1 MNIYSILFE
10 RLYAVFHKGASINPA
25 HEKLDG
31 AVLTSMILS
40 IPVFFNTLSIL
51 HLLRIFLNIN
61 IYVNIFYGA
70 TGMIILMAFNLL
82 YFLRKKKYLEASS
95 FVAALTKKKRI
106 VFTVISWVYFLGS
119 FILFFFLLNIGKV

>member
-1 MNIYSILFE
+1 MNIYSILFD

-40 IPVFFNTLSIL
+40 IPVFFNVLSIL
-51 HLLRIFLNIN
+51 HLMRLYLNID
-61 IYVNIFYGA
+61 IYVNTIYGA
-70 TGMIILMAFNLL
+70 VGMIILMAFNLL
-82 YFLRKKKYLEASS
+82 YFLRKKKYIEVNS
-95 FVAALTKKKRI
+95 FVNTLTKKKRI

-119 FILFFFLLNIGKV
+119 FILFFFLLNIGK